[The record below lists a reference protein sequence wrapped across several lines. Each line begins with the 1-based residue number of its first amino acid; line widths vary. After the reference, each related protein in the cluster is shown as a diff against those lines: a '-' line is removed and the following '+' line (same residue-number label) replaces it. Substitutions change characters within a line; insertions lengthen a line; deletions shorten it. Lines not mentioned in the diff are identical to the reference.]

1 MTLTDES
8 INKTNYTGNDE
19 GTERIAPV
27 FTAACTATEIL
38 VLKSNGFLEILENT
52 FFLHESFSYLRV
64 DEYDWNV
71 RKGTDIIDRYKGH
84 SREGIMKYKRR
95 GRDHQMIAASLSF
108 CVYVRGEVC
117 VLLRG
122 P

>member
-19 GTERIAPV
+19 GTEHIAPV

-38 VLKSNGFLEILENT
+38 VLKSNGFLEILEDT
-52 FFLHESFSYLRV
+52 FFLHESFSYLLV
-64 DEYDWNV
+64 DERDYNE

-84 SREGIMKYKRR
+84 SREGIMKYRSE
-95 GRDHQMIAASLSF
+95 AAII
-108 CVYVRGEVC
+108 R
-117 VLLRG
+117 
-122 P
+122 

>member
-27 FTAACTATEIL
+27 FTAACTPTEIL
-38 VLKSNGFLEILENT
+38 VLKSNSFLEILEET

-71 RKGTDIIDRYKGH
+71 HKGTDIIDRYKGH
-84 SREGIMKYKRR
+84 SREGIMKYRSE
-95 GRDHQMIAASLSF
+95 AAII
-108 CVYVRGEVC
+108 R
-117 VLLRG
+117 
-122 P
+122 